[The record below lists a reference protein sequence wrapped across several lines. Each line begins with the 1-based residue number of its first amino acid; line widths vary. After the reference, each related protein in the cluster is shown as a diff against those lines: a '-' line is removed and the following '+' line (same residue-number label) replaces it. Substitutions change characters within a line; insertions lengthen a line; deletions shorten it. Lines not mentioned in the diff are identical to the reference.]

1 MRVLFISAEVAPF
14 AKVGGLAD
22 VAGGLP
28 KALVK
33 QGVDCRVIMPLY
45 KMIETDPRWSLK
57 QIKARFEVKMNQE
70 WTQSASLWEYEHDG
84 VLHYFIG
91 CDRWFSNAVDSST
104 LYQPGGDLH
113 AFFAAAVFRACEELG
128 WIPEVLHANDW
139 HTGFVPVL
147 LRERGEAKWANT
159 ASVFTIHNLA
169 YQGEFDIDALD
180 WLNLPHHL
188 FNYHQVEA
196 WGRVNFLKAGM
207 SFAEKVNTVS
217 PTYAAQ
223 IQTREYGCALEGMT
237 QFLADNGRLSGIL
250 NGIDTSVFD
259 PSNDPD
265 IAAAFS
271 AADLFGKSTCRRA
284 LLEEVGLPFQ
294 DSAPVFGMVSRLSSQ
309 KGFDILLDA
318 APELFDMGAQLV
330 VQGLGEPAI
339 VRGYEALQHRYPGQ
353 FRLLNVFDPSLAQ
366 RVYAGSDA
374 FLMPSAFEPC
384 GLGQMIAM
392 RYGTVPVV
400 RLTGGLMDSVFDCLN
415 GFTFGHK
422 SVSELTAACRRA
434 VDVFGD
440 KPRWVEMQRHGME
453 ADWGWD
459 ASAAKYVELYSQAVR
474 TRAGHVMR

>member
-1 MRVLFISAEVAPF
+1 
-14 AKVGGLAD
+14 
-22 VAGGLP
+22 
-28 KALVK
+28 
-33 QGVDCRVIMPLY
+33 
-45 KMIETDPRWSLK
+45 
-57 QIKARFEVKMNQE
+57 
-70 WTQSASLWEYEHDG
+70 
-84 VLHYFIG
+84 
-91 CDRWFSNAVDSST
+91 
-104 LYQPGGDLH
+104 
-113 AFFAAAVFRACEELG
+113 
-128 WIPEVLHANDW
+128 
-139 HTGFVPVL
+139 
-147 LRERGEAKWANT
+147 
-159 ASVFTIHNLA
+159 
-169 YQGEFDIDALD
+169 
-180 WLNLPHHL
+180 
-188 FNYHQVEA
+188 
-196 WGRVNFLKAGM
+196 M

-271 AADLFGKSTCRRA
+271 AADLSGKSTCRRA

-318 APELFDMGAQLV
+318 APELFEMGAQLV

-339 VRGYEALQHRYPGQ
+339 VRGYEALQHSYPGQ

-440 KPRWVEMQRHGME
+440 KPRWAEMQRQGME